1 MNIYLVGGAVRDMV
15 MNREP
20 KDRDY
25 VVVGSTHDEMIAKGY
40 KQVGADFPVYLD
52 HLGQEYALARTERST
67 GKGYND
73 FVTDFNPN
81 VTLEQDLKRRDFTM
95 NAMALGLNG
104 VVVDPYN
111 GQQDIKDRVV
121 NVVNPQAF
129 HEDPV
134 RVLRACRFAA
144 RYDFRLSTLTM
155 ECILRCIKD
164 GRMEHL
170 TSERIWLE
178 FEKSFGSK
186 FDDFLAHLT
195 LSGAVKALD
204 IGGRFV
210 NDVKINTLWM
220 DHGHKNS
227 SPVEQFAAM
236 INHMDM
242 KARDHFYSIVKVPC
256 EFKKFVDIV
265 RNSLQDSAL
274 NVRLYTAL
282 NSTRNKFR
290 EEIKNY
296 FVDEN
301 EVSKEKFEAV
311 EKAFDSVSAI
321 NYYLKG
327 KELGNAMMCDRIN
340 KIADVLVK

>member
-15 MNREP
+15 MNRQP

-25 VVVGSTHDEMIAKGY
+25 VIVGSTHDEMIAKGY

-52 HLGQEYALARTERST
+52 DLGQEYALARTERST

-81 VTLEQDLKRRDFTM
+81 VTLEQDLLRRDFTM
-95 NAMALGLNG
+95 NAMALGMNG
-104 VVVDPYN
+104 VLVDPYN

-144 RYDFRLSTLTM
+144 RYDFRLSTLTL

-164 GRMEHL
+164 GRMDHL

-178 FEKSFGSK
+178 FEKSFGKNMS
-186 FDDFLAHLT
+186 DFLMNMHCT
-195 LSGAVKALD
+195 GAFKALG
-204 IGGRFV
+204 IHAGWTIHR
-210 NDVKINTLWM
+210 
-220 DHGHKNS
+220 HGNGA
-227 SPVEQFAAM
+227 PVEQFAA
-236 INHMDM
+236 IAYDM
-242 KARDHFYSIVKVPC
+242 NTEQLAKFYSVVKVPS
-256 EFKKFVDIV
+256 EFKKFADIV
-265 RNSLQDSAL
+265 KNSLQDTAL

-282 NSTRNKFR
+282 NATRNKFR

-301 EVSKEKFEAV
+301 QVSKEKFESA
-311 EKAFDSVSAI
+311 EKAFDSVVASA
-321 NYYLKG
+321 YSEQG
-327 KELGNAMMCDRIN
+327 KELGRAMMCDRIN
-340 KIADVLVK
+340 RIADALVK